1 MEKKYRYVVGID
13 SGTSVVKVVLF
24 DLEGR
29 EVEVSSRTTPVEE
42 PHYGWS
48 EFDAEVDWQQI
59 VIAFRAMMTQSGI
72 SSDDIGAI
80 GVCGKQGSVFLGADH
95 KQLRRSILWNDA
107 RCTRELEE
115 WEADG
120 RAEATYAET
129 STWLLTSDRNLL
141 LPWLR
146 TNEPDVIEQLQT
158 VVTPSGWINF
168 QLTGDF
174 GANGSDYSPQVDE
187 TRRLSRKALEIAG
200 IADLEHAFPEIGE
213 PGRIIGHV
221 TEDAAAQ
228 LGIRSGIPVASM
240 GWDALSSTSGGGAVE
255 AGEANI
261 ILGTSGCVLVVVPE
275 FPRGPKLGIT
285 AVHNVPGQWVQFIAP
300 WTGTPN
306 SDWFNDNFTF
316 EDRVRAA
323 QERRSPY
330 EILDEEI
337 AAVPAGSNGV
347 FFHPYMNPA
356 GERAPFRDTN
366 ARGNYFGLSFSTSR
380 AQMLRSLY
388 EGMAYANKH
397 CVDVYEAPVTQVRL
411 TGGGANSPVWC
422 QIFADVLNVP
432 VKRMSGTEFGAK
444 GAAWNAAWAAG
455 IFDTWQE
462 ASSEFCREGQTFT
475 PDPTNAQIYADMY
488 EVYKS
493 LPAALE
499 KPWEMRRQVLEQHKI
514 AG

>member
-1 MEKKYRYVVGID
+1 
-13 SGTSVVKVVLF
+13 
-24 DLEGR
+24 
-29 EVEVSSRTTPVEE
+29 
-42 PHYGWS
+42 
-48 EFDAEVDWQQI
+48 
-59 VIAFRAMMTQSGI
+59 
-72 SSDDIGAI
+72 
-80 GVCGKQGSVFLGADH
+80 
-95 KQLRRSILWNDA
+95 
-107 RCTRELEE
+107 
-115 WEADG
+115 
-120 RAEATYAET
+120 
-129 STWLLTSDRNLL
+129 
-141 LPWLR
+141 
-146 TNEPDVIEQLQT
+146 
-158 VVTPSGWINF
+158 
-168 QLTGDF
+168 
-174 GANGSDYSPQVDE
+174 
-187 TRRLSRKALEIAG
+187 
-200 IADLEHAFPEIGE
+200 
-213 PGRIIGHV
+213 
-221 TEDAAAQ
+221 
-228 LGIRSGIPVASM
+228 
-240 GWDALSSTSGGGAVE
+240 
-255 AGEANI
+255 
-261 ILGTSGCVLVVVPE
+261 
-275 FPRGPKLGIT
+275 
-285 AVHNVPGQWVQFIAP
+285 
-300 WTGTPN
+300 
-306 SDWFNDNFTF
+306 
-316 EDRVRAA
+316 
-323 QERRSPY
+323 
-330 EILDEEI
+330 
-337 AAVPAGSNGV
+337 
-347 FFHPYMNPA
+347 MNPA